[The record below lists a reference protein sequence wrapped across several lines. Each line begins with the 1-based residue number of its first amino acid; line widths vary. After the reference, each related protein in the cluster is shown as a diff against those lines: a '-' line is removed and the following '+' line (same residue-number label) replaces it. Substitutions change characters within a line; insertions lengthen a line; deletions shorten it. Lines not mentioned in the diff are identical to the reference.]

1 MADSYKDELR
11 NTLMDRSMKTSGPTS
26 SMNGGGGKSPE
37 YPDPT
42 VQTSAVPGITKAD
55 PVAPTGLPAPAPNQ
69 KEQIPP
75 AWQRYATALKMQNA
89 YANNWTPNPML
100 IRLLN
105 GK

>member
-11 NTLMDRSMKTSGPTS
+11 NTLVNRSMKTSGPTS
-26 SMNGGGGKSPE
+26 SMGSGSGGGPE

-55 PVAPTGLPAPAPNQ
+55 PVAPTGLPAPAPQ
-69 KEQIPP
+69 AKAGLPP
-75 AWQRYATALKMQNA
+75 AWQRYATSLKMQDA
-89 YANNWTPNPML
+89 VANDWTPNPML